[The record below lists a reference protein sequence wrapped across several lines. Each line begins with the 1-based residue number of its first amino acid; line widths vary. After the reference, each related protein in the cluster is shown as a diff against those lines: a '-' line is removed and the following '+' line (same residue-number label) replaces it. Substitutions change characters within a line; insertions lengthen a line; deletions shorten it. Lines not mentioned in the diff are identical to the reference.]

1 MCRIAPSLLAA
12 VLLGSGAAQACTGVA
27 SADGMVCAVVRGA
40 GVAPGDIQRLADQA
54 AREREALIVYLGND
68 VGPITLVV
76 RGKGIARHKPPATI
90 FIPVRLIAK
99 STAITAHE
107 TTHLLTQGWAS
118 RVLKEGLAVYTQY
131 RLGEQQG
138 WPNYRR
144 SVHAAARRWIGD
156 DSVTVRTPDE
166 AAAAFRRAGKGD
178 TKLKLAAYSVSGS
191 WVMWIVERK
200 LGGGIRRFL
209 DTLYRKGDYEAAL
222 GQHYPALVAEWR
234 AYLQA
239 H

>member
-90 FIPVRLIAK
+90 LIPAK
-99 STAITAHE
+99 QVAKKYAITAHE
-107 TTHLLTQGWAS
+107 ITHLLTQGWAS

-131 RLGEQQG
+131 RFGEQQG

-156 DSVTVRTPDE
+156 ERG
-166 AAAAFRRAGKGD
+166 RAIP
-178 TKLKLAAYSVSGS
+178 SSS
-191 WVMWIVERK
+191 WRP
-200 LGGGIRRFL
+200 
-209 DTLYRKGDYEAAL
+209 TAC
-222 GQHYPALVAEWR
+222 PAPG
-234 AYLQA
+234 
-239 H
+239 